1 MVGVTAAL
9 KYPSPD
15 FAGALLGVEH
25 SARGFRWIE
34 RLDPGRA
41 LIATSIAQAHGLPE
55 LLGRVLAARGAD
67 SHSVARYLDP
77 ALKTLLPDPVS
88 PPGHGEGRHA
98 LCRRH
103 TGQRAD
109 RRVRRLRRRRRGL
122 RRA

>member
-1 MVGVTAAL
+1 M
-9 KYPSPD
+9 
-15 FAGALLGVEH
+15 EH
-25 SARGFRWIE
+25 SARGFRWVE

-77 ALKTLLPDPVS
+77 ALQTLLPDPS
-88 PPGHGEGRHA
+88 RLQDMEKAATRFAAAITGR
-98 LCRRH
+98 
-103 TGQRAD
+103 RAD

-122 RRA
+122 GRA